1 MQSSAAKN
9 VSGTKRA
16 VGVLSVV
23 ALSAAVALF
32 ALGGATGKSAVAA
45 CNANAKAVE
54 AAASMFQIEHS
65 GVTPT
70 AAQLTD
76 RADGDQMLKSWPNG
90 GSRYAITLNGAG
102 AVMISVPAKAP
113 AVSYDTANPCG
124 TAA

>member
-1 MQSSAAKN
+1 MQSSAARN

-76 RADGDQMLKSWPNG
+76 RRGRRPDAQIVAERWQ
-90 GSRYAITLNGAG
+90 
-102 AVMISVPAKAP
+102 
-113 AVSYDTANPCG
+113 
-124 TAA
+124 

>member
-1 MQSSAAKN
+1 MQASAARN

-16 VGVLSVV
+16 VGVFTVV

-32 ALGGATGKSAVAA
+32 AFGGATGKSAAAA

-70 AAQLTD
+70 SALLTD
-76 RADGDQMLKSWPNG
+76 HAGGDQILKSWPNG
-90 GSRYAITLNGAG
+90 GSAYAITLNRAG
-102 AVMISVPAKAP
+102 AVMVSVPAAAP
-113 AVSYDTANPCG
+113 SVAYDTANPCG